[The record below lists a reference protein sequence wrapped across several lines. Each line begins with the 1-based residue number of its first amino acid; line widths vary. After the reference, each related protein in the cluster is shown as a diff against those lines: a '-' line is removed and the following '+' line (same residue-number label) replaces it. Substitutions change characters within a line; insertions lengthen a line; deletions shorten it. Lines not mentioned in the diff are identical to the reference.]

1 MSGLWEDIKNA
12 YFSYNGMGTNVF
24 FLFVAIFYFLIINK
38 KRQRNLLIYEI
49 FGILFLVTPGIA
61 NGILNMS
68 GQKTDH
74 WMVYGILNIVSVV
87 GVAMTDYLINIPS
100 KKEKI
105 IVIVIYILLIQAGMG
120 LNYTSQHLEF
130 ITNSYKI
137 SNEVMEIAEQL
148 EFVEKPRVLAPE
160 EVAGELREYDTR
172 FAVIYGEGL
181 SFTQENLEQLQI
193 ETESYGCNCLVINSE
208 YDNIEFFNSIG
219 FSKIY
224 NTEHY
229 EVYKIIY
236 REKWRTYEKLR

>member
-148 EFVEKPRVLAPE
+148 EFVEKP
-160 EVAGELREYDTR
+160 
-172 FAVIYGEGL
+172 
-181 SFTQENLEQLQI
+181 
-193 ETESYGCNCLVINSE
+193 
-208 YDNIEFFNSIG
+208 
-219 FSKIY
+219 
-224 NTEHY
+224 
-229 EVYKIIY
+229 
-236 REKWRTYEKLR
+236 

>member
-49 FGILFLVTPGIA
+49 FGCLFVVRPGIA
-61 NGILNMS
+61 ICILNMS
-68 GQKTDH
+68 GLMRDD
-74 WMVYGILNIVSVV
+74 WLVYGIVNIVSVV

-160 EVAGELREYDTR
+160 DV
-172 FAVIYGEGL
+172 EG
-181 SFTQENLEQLQI
+181 
-193 ETESYGCNCLVINSE
+193 
-208 YDNIEFFNSIG
+208 
-219 FSKIY
+219 
-224 NTEHY
+224 
-229 EVYKIIY
+229 
-236 REKWRTYEKLR
+236 

>member
-49 FGILFLVTPGIA
+49 FGILFLMTPGIA

-68 GQKTDH
+68 GQNTDH
-74 WMVYGILNIVSVV
+74 WMVYGILNIVAVV
-87 GVAMTDYLINIPS
+87 GVVMTDYLINIPT

-105 IVIVIYILLIQAGMG
+105 IVIVIYILLLQAGMG

-160 EVAGELREYDTR
+160 QVAGELREYDLQLFMVKVYLLHR
-172 FAVIYGEGL
+172 RIWNSCRWKQIPMAAIVWLLIL
-181 SFTQENLEQLQI
+181 SMTILNFLIALDLVKFIIQNIMKYMQNNL
-193 ETESYGCNCLVINSE
+193 
-208 YDNIEFFNSIG
+208 
-219 FSKIY
+219 
-224 NTEHY
+224 
-229 EVYKIIY
+229 
-236 REKWRTYEKLR
+236 

>member
-49 FGILFLVTPGIA
+49 FGILFLMTPGIA

-68 GQKTDH
+68 GQNTDH
-74 WMVYGILNIVSVV
+74 WMVYGILNIVAVV
-87 GVAMTDYLINIPS
+87 GVVMTDYLINIPT

-105 IVIVIYILLIQAGMG
+105 IVIVIYILLLQAGMG

-160 EVAGELREYDTR
+160 QVAGELREYDTR

-181 SFTQENLEQLQI
+181 SFTQENLEQLQM
-193 ETESYGCNCLVINSE
+193 ETDSYGCNCLVINSE
-208 YDNIEFFNSIG
+208 YDNIEFFNIYG
-219 FSKIY
+219 ADGYLHCNIDKHHGIDCKI
-224 NTEHY
+224 
-229 EVYKIIY
+229 
-236 REKWRTYEKLR
+236 

>member
-24 FLFVAIFYFLIINK
+24 FLFVAIFYFLITNK

-49 FGILFLVTPGIA
+49 FGILFLMTPGIA

-87 GVAMTDYLINIPS
+87 GVAMTDYLINIPT

-105 IVIVIYILLIQAGMG
+105 MFIVIYILLIQAGMG

-208 YDNIEFFNSIG
+208 
-219 FSKIY
+219 
-224 NTEHY
+224 
-229 EVYKIIY
+229 V
-236 REKWRTYEKLR
+236 

>member
-24 FLFVAIFYFLIINK
+24 FLFVAIFYFLITNK

-49 FGILFLVTPGIA
+49 FGILFLMTPGIA
-61 NGILNMS
+61 NGILN
-68 GQKTDH
+68 
-74 WMVYGILNIVSVV
+74 IVAVV
-87 GVAMTDYLINIPS
+87 GVVMTDYLINIPT

-105 IVIVIYILLIQAGMG
+105 IVIVIYILLLQAGMG

-160 EVAGELREYDTR
+160 QVAGELREYDTR

-181 SFTQENLEQLQI
+181 SFTQENLEQLQM
-193 ETESYGCNCLVINSE
+193 ETDSYGCNCLVINSE

-229 EVYKIIY
+229 EVYAK
-236 REKWRTYEKLR
+236 

>member
-74 WMVYGILNIVSVV
+74 WMV

-229 EVYKIIY
+229 EVYAK
-236 REKWRTYEKLR
+236 

>member
-24 FLFVAIFYFLIINK
+24 FLFVAIFYFLITNK

-105 IVIVIYILLIQAGMG
+105 IGIVIYILPLQAGMG

-160 EVAGELREYDTR
+160 QVAGELREYDAR

-193 ETESYGCNCLVINSE
+193 EAESYGCNCLVINVE
-208 YDNIEFFNSIG
+208 YDNTEFFNDIG

-229 EVYKIIY
+229 EVYAK
-236 REKWRTYEKLR
+236 

>member
-49 FGILFLVTPGIA
+49 FGILFLMTPGIA

-68 GQKTDH
+68 GQNTDH
-74 WMVYGILNIVSVV
+74 WMVYGILNIVAVV
-87 GVAMTDYLINIPS
+87 GVVMTDYLINIPT

-105 IVIVIYILLIQAGMG
+105 IVIVIYILLLQAGMG

-160 EVAGELREYDTR
+160 QVQASFVNMIPDLQLFMVKVYLLHRR
-172 FAVIYGEGL
+172 IWNSCRWKQIPMAAIVWLLIL
-181 SFTQENLEQLQI
+181 SMTILNFLIALDLVKFIIQNIMKYMQNNL
-193 ETESYGCNCLVINSE
+193 
-208 YDNIEFFNSIG
+208 
-219 FSKIY
+219 
-224 NTEHY
+224 
-229 EVYKIIY
+229 
-236 REKWRTYEKLR
+236 

>member
-172 FAVIYGEGL
+172 FAVWLLIL
-181 SFTQENLEQLQI
+181 SMTILNFLIALDLVKFITQSNMKYMQNNL
-193 ETESYGCNCLVINSE
+193 
-208 YDNIEFFNSIG
+208 
-219 FSKIY
+219 
-224 NTEHY
+224 
-229 EVYKIIY
+229 
-236 REKWRTYEKLR
+236 

>member
-24 FLFVAIFYFLIINK
+24 FLFVSIFYLLITNK

-74 WMVYGILNIVSVV
+74 WMVYGILNIVAVV
-87 GVAMTDYLINIPS
+87 GVAMTDYFINIPS

-229 EVYKIIY
+229 EVYAK
-236 REKWRTYEKLR
+236 